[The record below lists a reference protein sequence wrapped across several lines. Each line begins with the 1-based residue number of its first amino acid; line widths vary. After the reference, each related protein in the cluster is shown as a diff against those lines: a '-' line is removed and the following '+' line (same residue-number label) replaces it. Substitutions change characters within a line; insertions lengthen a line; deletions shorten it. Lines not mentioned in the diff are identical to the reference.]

1 MNLLEIENLSDDT
14 DTGHRVKQNLKFKT
28 GKFIWRVRFTAPLNP
43 ATVNNVNMF
52 VTAEES
58 GSILRTTIRYNSVT
72 NEVEIEPLDPYAKN
86 TAYILHVT
94 KNVRSKGGQNLK
106 DEIKIK
112 FIV

>member
-14 DTGHRVKQNLKFKT
+14 DTGHRVNQNLKFKT

-58 GSILRTTIRYNSVT
+58 GSILRTTIRYNSTT

-94 KNVRSKGGQNLK
+94 KNVRSKGGQQLK

>member
-58 GSILRTTIRYNSVT
+58 GSILRTTIRYNSTT
-72 NEVEIEPLDPYAKN
+72 NEVEIEPLDPYVKN

-94 KNVRSKGGQNLK
+94 KNVRSKGGQQLK

>member
-1 MNLLEIENLSDDT
+1 MNLLEIENLSD

-58 GSILRTTIRYNSVT
+58 GSVLRTTIRYNATT
-72 NEVEIEPLDPYAKN
+72 NEVEIEPLEAYAKN
-86 TAYILHVT
+86 TAYILNVT
-94 KNVRSKGGQNLK
+94 KNVRSKGGQHLK

-112 FIV
+112 FTV

>member
-58 GSILRTTIRYNSVT
+58 GSILRTAIRYNSAT

-86 TAYILHVT
+86 AAYILNVT

>member
-43 ATVNNVNMF
+43 ATVNNINMF
-52 VTAEES
+52 VTSEES
-58 GSILRTTIRYNSVT
+58 GSILRTTFRYNAVT

>member
-1 MNLLEIENLSDDT
+1 M
-14 DTGHRVKQNLKFKT
+14 
-28 GKFIWRVRFTAPLNP
+28 
-43 ATVNNVNMF
+43 
-52 VTAEES
+52 
-58 GSILRTTIRYNSVT
+58 LRTTIRYNSVT

-94 KNVRSKGGQNLK
+94 KNVRSKGGQQLK

>member
-1 MNLLEIENLSDDT
+1 MNLLEIEPLT
-14 DTGHRVKQNLKFKT
+14 EGTGHRIKQHLRFKT

-43 ATVNNVNMF
+43 ATVNNINMF
-52 VTAEES
+52 VTNEEN
-58 GSILRTTIRYNSVT
+58 GAILRTTIRYNSET

-86 TAYILHVT
+86 TAYILNVT

-112 FIV
+112 FSV

>member
-1 MNLLEIENLSDDT
+1 MNLLEVESLTDDA
-14 DTGHRVKQNLKFKT
+14 GHRVKQNLKFKT

-43 ATVNNVNMF
+43 ATVNNINMF

-58 GSILRTTIRYNSVT
+58 GSILRTSIRYNAAT

-86 TAYILHVT
+86 TAYILNVT
-94 KNVRSKGGQNLK
+94 KNVRSKGGQYLK